1 MSVLLF
7 SSDMRREEHRIK
19 SVLEGL
25 DQRME
30 VYRSLERLYA
40 RFQQPRGDI
49 CVMVFIVGSQSILN
63 HLILLKDQMY
73 DLPVALILP
82 DAAKETMLKAHKF
95 YPRFITFAGSDY
107 ADLALALQKIL
118 QRECDAFDQQD
129 RWTEWSR
136 GDGLR
141 RRMGE

>member
-19 SVLEGL
+19 GILEDL
-25 DQRME
+25 DQQAE

-40 RFQQPRGDI
+40 RFQQPRGDVCI
-49 CVMVFIVGSQSILN
+49 MVFIVGDQRILN

-82 DAAKETMLKAHKF
+82 NAGRDTMLKAHKF
-95 YPRFITFAGSDY
+95 YPRFITFTDSDY
-107 ADLALALQKIL
+107 ADLTLALQNIVH
-118 QRECDAFDQQD
+118 REC
-129 RWTEWSR
+129 T
-136 GDGLR
+136 GINGK
-141 RRMGE
+141 